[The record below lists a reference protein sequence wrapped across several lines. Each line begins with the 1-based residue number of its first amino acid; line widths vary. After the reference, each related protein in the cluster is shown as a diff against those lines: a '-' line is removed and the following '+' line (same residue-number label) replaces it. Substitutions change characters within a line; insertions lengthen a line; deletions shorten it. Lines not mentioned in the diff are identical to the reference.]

1 MALPKVKRKEIKGM
15 EKLVKVGYKID
26 GESEVFEGYALEDD
40 GENWNRLIAIDHK
53 IVDAAYWVDEGNC
66 SHLVKTE
73 IMQGVIDL
81 AKLILEREE
90 LINSYDWDYLPIEDY
105 ETLSEI
111 EDLTLCQKLGLEID
125 ERNYK
130 GVEIDR

>member
-1 MALPKVKRKEIKGM
+1 ML
-15 EKLVKVGYKID
+15 
-26 GESEVFEGYALEDD
+26 
-40 GENWNRLIAIDHK
+40 NNRLKKRLEAIDK
-53 IVDAAYWVDEGNC
+53 TIVDCAEWVDDGNC
-66 SHLVKTE
+66 SHLDKID
-73 IMQGVIDL
+73 IMRGVVDL
-81 AKLILEREE
+81 AKAILKREE
-90 LINSYDWDYLPIEDY
+90 LITSCGWDYLPIEDY